1 LEPAE
6 VVARARERGV
16 TTLALTD
23 HDTVAGLEH
32 ARAEADRRG
41 INLVSGIELS
51 CRVERGS
58 GHLLAYFPDAP
69 PEALTERLRSM
80 EQARATRARQIVG
93 QLTLAGAPITFDDVA
108 SRAAGPIGRPHI
120 ADALI
125 AAGHAE
131 DRADA
136 FARWIGPD
144 GPGFVPHSGV
154 SLAGATRLVHE
165 AGGAPVL
172 AHPYTLELSD
182 RALESTVIELV
193 DAGLIGLEVHRPD
206 HPATLRNTL
215 ARICSRTGLI
225 ATGGSD
231 FHHPGGDIELGDT
244 GDPPLSD
251 GAAARVLAQLGPQVR

>member
-172 AHPYTLELSD
+172 AHPYTL
-182 RALESTVIELV
+182 
-193 DAGLIGLEVHRPD
+193 
-206 HPATLRNTL
+206 RNTL